1 MRTSIRTFNSGSQFG
16 LQSLP
21 YLCDRMSREDR
32 LEAAS
37 YPLQLFKAAARPCG
51 TVLQFA
57 VTIQVPSSEE
67 VFSWF
72 CLARDAWG
80 ACRRHS

>member
-1 MRTSIRTFNSGSQFG
+1 
-16 LQSLP
+16 
-21 YLCDRMSREDR
+21 MSREDR

-67 VFSWF
+67 VFSWL

-80 ACRRHS
+80 A